1 MTLIPDTLKYTTTH
15 EWAKADGLVVT
26 VGITKFA
33 ADQLSDITYVEM
45 PDVGDHVFA
54 GKEFGTIETV
64 KAVSSLYSP
73 VDGEVVEIHGS
84 LEEKPDPI
92 TADPFGDGWIVKIRV
107 EKPAALDALLSPAD
121 YKKQI
126 ENEAH

>member
-1 MTLIPDTLKYTTTH
+1 MIPDTLRYMTSH
-15 EWAKADGLVVT
+15 EWARLEGHIVT

-45 PDVGDHVFA
+45 PEVGDHVFM

-64 KAVSSLYSP
+64 KAVNSLYSP

-84 LEEKPDPI
+84 LEENPAPI
-92 TADPFGDGWIVKIRV
+92 IADPFGEGWIVKIRI
-107 EKPAALDALLSPAD
+107 EKPSAVDHLLTPPA
-121 YKKQI
+121 YKRQL
-126 ENEAH
+126 ETEAH

>member
-1 MTLIPDTLKYTTTH
+1 MTPDSLRYTTSH
-15 EWAKADGLVVT
+15 EWARLNGHVVT

-33 ADQLSDITYVEM
+33 ADQLSDVTYVEM

-73 VDGEVVEIHGS
+73 VDGEVVEIHAS
-84 LEEKPDPI
+84 LEENPAPL
-92 TADPFGDGWIVKIRV
+92 TADPFGDGWIIKVRV
-107 EKPAALDALLSPAD
+107 EKASALNHLLGPAD
-121 YKKQI
+121 YKEQI